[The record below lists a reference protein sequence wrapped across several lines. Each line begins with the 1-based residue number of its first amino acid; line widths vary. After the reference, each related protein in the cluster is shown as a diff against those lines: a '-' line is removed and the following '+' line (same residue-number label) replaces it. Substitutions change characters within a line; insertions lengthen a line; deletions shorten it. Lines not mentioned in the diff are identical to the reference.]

1 MAVTKILIYKLLIIA
16 ICICSRCGWGLHQV
30 WAGPTHPEVDKTTM
44 IPRVRVLFTQQVSL
58 EVFLESLE
66 SLNVT
71 QLAHKDL
78 TSLLMSTHLPLYRY
92 WYWYWYW
99 FWCWC
104 WCWFQSSTP
113 IPKQSFFQS
122 VL

>member
-1 MAVTKILIYKLLIIA
+1 M
-16 ICICSRCGWGLHQV
+16 

-71 QLAHKDL
+71 QVGHKDL
-78 TSLLMSTHLPLYRY
+78 TSLLMSTHLCTGTGTGTGSGSGAGAGAGSSQAL
-92 WYWYWYW
+92 
-99 FWCWC
+99 
-104 WCWFQSSTP
+104 QSQN
-113 IPKQSFFQS
+113 KASFKVSCKFS
-122 VL
+122 YYM